1 MTHRGSR
8 NQQAARGGVFPTQ
21 TKRAVG
27 LGEPAGAG
35 LPEKPG
41 QKTAGPEP
49 GTLPPDA
56 AAWPPSHPP
65 RRCLAASP
73 LGSGAKHAGDTGC
86 GCAGDAPAAPPPWPG
101 GPQPGLQHLP
111 VDPHPKPRAQG
122 QGGPAGGRGPLGWA
136 PPGPLPSPVPLLAV
150 LVSVLEEEGS
160 DGEKGPG
167 IPSLWREP
175 ERASFCCSVSPFKAA
190 RRDAPAGPVVPT
202 PRFTAEGKA
211 SILSKELRPK
221 RCTAAWLETFFAF
234 N

>member
-41 QKTAGPEP
+41 QKAAGPEP

-86 GCAGDAPAAPPPWPG
+86 GRAGDAPAAPPPWPG

-150 LVSVLEEEGS
+150 LVSVLEEEGR
-160 DGEKGPG
+160 DGEK
-167 IPSLWREP
+167 
-175 ERASFCCSVSPFKAA
+175 ER
-190 RRDAPAGPVVPT
+190 
-202 PRFTAEGKA
+202 EGK
-211 SILSKELRPK
+211 KGREERRK
-221 RCTAAWLETFFAF
+221 RESDRETQREMSVFDNLTIDGQQQARGDL
-234 N
+234 